1 MDALEDIKSL
11 FTVLTD
17 VVYGSVLCST
27 EENICSNDTSDTE
40 ETNVEVE
47 SATIKLAVVPKVII
61 GVFVVEV
68 TDDGNK
74 EEYSVELESF

>member
-1 MDALEDIKSL
+1 MDVLEDIKSL

-17 VVYGSVLCST
+17 VVDGSVLCST

-47 SATIKLAVVPKVII
+47 SGTIRLVVVPKVTI
-61 GVFVVEV
+61 VVLLVEV
-68 TDDGNK
+68 TDDGNT